1 MAGAVLSSDVRGWVG
16 FSPQRLHRLLRAS
29 LVAPLA
35 GGNSRIG
42 AVFAPT
48 RQDVFAR
55 LEEKFLGERSDRTRR
70 AKKFSGSGFAQ
81 KDLESLKEEAS
92 GVCSGEQ
99 KILYLARV

>member
-1 MAGAVLSSDVRGWVG
+1 LGGVFALAA
-16 FSPQRLHRLLRAS
+16 SPPLRAS

-99 KILYLARV
+99 KNVHGPWPRK